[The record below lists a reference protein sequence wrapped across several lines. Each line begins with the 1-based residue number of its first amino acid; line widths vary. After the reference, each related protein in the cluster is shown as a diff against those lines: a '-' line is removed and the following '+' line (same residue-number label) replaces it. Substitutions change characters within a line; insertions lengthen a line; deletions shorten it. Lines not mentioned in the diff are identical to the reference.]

1 MKSIK
6 SIIVTC
12 IVVLMVSGINAQEKI
27 NWMTWE
33 QMMVKYRIDKKKIIV
48 DLYTDWCGWCKR
60 MDNTTF
66 SDPVIAKYINENFYP
81 VKLNGEMKED
91 LVFEEVT
98 YKFVDKGRR
107 GYHEFAASLTQNRL
121 SYPSFIF
128 LNEDIQVIQVI
139 PGYKDAKS
147 FEYILNF
154 FGGDHYKKTPY
165 TQFEKEFKSSF

>member
-1 MKSIK
+1 
-6 SIIVTC
+6 
-12 IVVLMVSGINAQEKI
+12 MVSAVNAQEKI

-33 QMMVKYRIDKKKIIV
+33 EMLPKYRLEKKKIFV

-60 MDNTTF
+60 MDNSTF
-66 SDPVIAKYINENFYP
+66 SDPIIAKYINEKFYP
-81 VKLNGEMKED
+81 VKLNGERKED
-91 LVFEEVT
+91 LVFEGVT
-98 YKFVDKGRR
+98 YKFVNQGRR
-107 GYHEFAASLTQNRL
+107 GYHEFAAALAQKSL

-128 LNEDIQVIQVI
+128 LNEDLQVIQVI
-139 PGYKDAKS
+139 PGYKDAKT